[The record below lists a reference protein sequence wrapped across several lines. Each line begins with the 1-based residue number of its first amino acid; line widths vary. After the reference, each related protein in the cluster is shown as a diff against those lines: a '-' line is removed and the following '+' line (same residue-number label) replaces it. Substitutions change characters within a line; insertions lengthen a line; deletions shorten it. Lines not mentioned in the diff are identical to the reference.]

1 MKESDV
7 IEFLENRSRLLANEK
22 KKVDDAISVIQSSS
36 RVLAEVGATVP
47 ERKPRVARVSDN
59 ALERITE
66 FDPKGK
72 LDDKISFALST
83 SKSGLKEDIM
93 KVLTEQQ
100 PELDADKLRNAL
112 GVRLSYLLKSGR
124 IAGKKQGR
132 TYHYRLIK

>member
-1 MKESDV
+1 MNETDV
-7 IEFLENRSRLLANEK
+7 IEFLENRSRLLAIEK

-36 RVLAEVGATVP
+36 RVLADVFSGVP
-47 ERKPRVARVSDN
+47 DRKSKPAKISDKV
-59 ALERITE
+59 LERSTE
-66 FDPKGK
+66 FNPKGK

-93 KVLTEQQ
+93 RVLTEQQ
-100 PELDADKLRNAL
+100 PDLDVNKLRNAL

-132 TYHYRLIK
+132 TYHYRLIG

>member
-1 MKESDV
+1 MNETDV
-7 IEFLENRSRLLANEK
+7 IEFLENRSRLLASEK

-36 RVLAEVGATVP
+36 RALAEVTSAAP
-47 ERKPRVARVSDN
+47 ERKSSPAKASDKV
-59 ALERITE
+59 LGRISE
-66 FDPKGK
+66 FNPKGK

-100 PELDADKLRNAL
+100 PDLDVNKLRNAL
-112 GVRLSYLLKSGR
+112 GVRLSYLLKNGR

-132 TYHYRLIK
+132 TYHYRLI